1 MKPFVKRDNYFKML
15 DRNLELPLTLKVA
28 GWDEY
33 DRLGKGRGCV
43 QILQRDIAQYRY
55 TTG

>member
-1 MKPFVKRDNYFKML
+1 MKSFVKRDNYFKML
-15 DRNLELPLTLKVA
+15 DRDLELPLTLKVA